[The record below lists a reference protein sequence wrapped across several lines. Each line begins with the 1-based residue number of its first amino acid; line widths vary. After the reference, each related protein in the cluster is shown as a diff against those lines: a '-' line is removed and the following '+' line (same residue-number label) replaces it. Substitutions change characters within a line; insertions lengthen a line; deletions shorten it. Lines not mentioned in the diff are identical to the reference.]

1 VTGRRQYLDL
11 EPARPEGVA
20 GSIDRLEPEAAPKLG
35 ASGRVIAVPVRHQQ
49 MSRRQLVRLDHG
61 QQRLER
67 GTAVNEDARAT
78 WTVGDQIGIREP
90 ARMHAPLDDHVI

>member
-1 VTGRRQYLDL
+1 
-11 EPARPEGVA
+11 
-20 GSIDRLEPEAAPKLG
+20 
-35 ASGRVIAVPVRHQQ
+35 